1 MLNTVDESK
10 PSAPSKDEAYLE
22 SARRALTK
30 ERKGLRKLIDALDD
44 GLGKSFVD
52 AIRLLRCAKGRI
64 VLSGV
69 GKSGHI
75 ARKIAA
81 TLASTGSPAIFIH
94 PTEASHGDLG
104 MITDDDAIIVLSNS
118 GETAEFRDLL
128 AYSRRFAV
136 PLIAITGNATS
147 TIAKAADVTLFI
159 PHAPEACPIGL
170 APTTST
176 TMQLALGDALAVT
189 LLEDKGFTAS
199 DFRRFHPGGR
209 LGAALTH
216 ARDLMHRELP
226 LVTADVEMARALIVM
241 TEKSFGCLGVV
252 DDKGRLIGIITDGD
266 LRRKMSSRLLALSA
280 EEIMTRDPKT
290 IGPDALAAEALAIMN
305 RTDRPITALFVV
317 EDERPVGIV
326 HVHDLLRT
334 GVR

>member
-1 MLNTVDESK
+1 MLKSVED
-10 PSAPSKDEAYLE
+10 PAPVEVSYLE

-30 ERKGLRKLIDALDD
+30 ERKGLGRLIEALDD
-44 GLGKSFVD
+44 GLGERFVA
-52 AIRLLRCAKGRI
+52 AIRLLRQAKGRI

-75 ARKIAA
+75 ARKVAA
-81 TLASTGSPAIFIH
+81 TMASTGSPAIFIH

-104 MITDDDAIIVLSNS
+104 MITSDDVIIVLSNS
-118 GETAEFRDLL
+118 GETIEFRDLL
-128 AYSRRFAV
+128 AYSRRFEV
-136 PLIAITGNATS
+136 PLIAITGNAGS
-147 TIAKAADVTLFI
+147 TIAKTAEVVLLIPRAA
-159 PHAPEACPIGL
+159 EACPIGL

-216 ARDLMHRELP
+216 VRDLMHTQLP
-226 LVTADVEMARALIVM
+226 LAAADLDMARALILM

-252 DDKGRLIGIITDGD
+252 DGDGRLVGIVTDGD
-266 LRRKMSSRLLALSA
+266 LRRKMSAGLLAQPA
-280 EEIMTRDPKT
+280 GEIMTRDPKT
-290 IGPDALAAEALAIMN
+290 VGPDTLAAEALAIMN
-305 RTDRPITALFVV
+305 RPERPITALFVV
-317 EDERPVGIV
+317 EDGRPVGIV

-334 GVR
+334 GVL

>member
-1 MLNTVDESK
+1 MLDTVEHK
-10 PSAPSKDEAYLE
+10 EGIAPSKDRTYLE
-22 SARRALTK
+22 SARRAIAK
-30 ERKGLRKLIDALDD
+30 ERKGLSKLIEALDD
-44 GLGKSFVD
+44 GLGETFAA
-52 AIRLLRCAKGRI
+52 AIRLLRAAKGRI
-64 VLSGV
+64 ILSGV

-104 MITDDDAIIVLSNS
+104 MITSDDAIVVLSNS
-118 GETAEFRDLL
+118 GETIEFRDLL

-136 PLIAITGNATS
+136 PMIAITASPDS
-147 TIAKAADVTLFI
+147 TIAKAADVSLLI
-159 PHAPEACPIGL
+159 PRAAEACPIGL

-189 LLEDKGFTAS
+189 LLEDKGFTAN

-216 ARDLMHRELP
+216 VRDLMHRDLP
-226 LVTADVEMARALIVM
+226 LATADVDMARALIIM
-241 TEKSFGCLGVV
+241 TERSFGCVGIIDA
-252 DDKGRLIGIITDGD
+252 DDRLIGVITDGD
-266 LRRKMSSRLLALSA
+266 LRRNMSGELLGRAA
-280 EEIMTRDPKT
+280 GDIMTRDPKS
-290 IGPDALAAEALAIMN
+290 IPPDALAAEALEIMN
-305 RTDRPITALFVV
+305 RPPRPITALFVV
-317 EDERPVGIV
+317 EDERPVGLI